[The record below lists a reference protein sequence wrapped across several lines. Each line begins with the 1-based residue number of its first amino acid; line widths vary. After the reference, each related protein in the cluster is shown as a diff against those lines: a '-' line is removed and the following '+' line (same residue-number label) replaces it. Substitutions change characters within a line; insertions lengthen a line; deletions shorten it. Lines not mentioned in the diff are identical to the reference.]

1 MGHICRIGNR
11 YYYRIRIPKDLL
23 KFFPS
28 GELKKS
34 LKTVSFKSAKA
45 LVKVYSFQAER
56 LFTLVRSGMLTD
68 TQIKQLQA
76 EYFHNGLKDAED
88 YRAGKSYSDIEAV
101 TDEIETFELVHSAA
115 LDNLVTNNLKVVEHA
130 VNSFLEERGISIDR
144 DAYKKL
150 CRGILRAQAEMLS
163 VEIER
168 LKGNYQNEYDTRF
181 NSLTAAPV
189 NSDYAASTQPDDSKE
204 AGKTLSEAIALHMKE
219 KALGKKLKPRSRVEY
234 DSVYGLFQDAIAY
247 LTGKQDAY
255 LSSLD
260 TDTLIKYSETLSQ
273 LPANARK
280 SKALRDKSIG
290 EVLEAVKDAPVKPI
304 SDATK
309 NRNLGLVSSLLK
321 WCVRR
326 GYMKLNPA
334 EGLGVKESGKAS
346 DKREIYTRE
355 DLELLLSAPEF
366 KSPDKDRPER
376 FWIPLIALY
385 SGMRLEEICQLHT
398 KDIREVEGFPCFDV
412 NENAP
417 DKSVKSG
424 AGIRLVPIHPTLIE
438 LGFLHYVQNHADA
451 PRLWMTLERK
461 KERYGL
467 DFGKWYG
474 KQVKAKLFTGRDKLN
489 FHSFRHTFID
499 NLARQGVDLKLIKDI
514 VGHSQEDITQG
525 RYTKVH
531 MDLLFDAIK
540 KLDYSIDLS
549 HLQGKAPL

>member
-68 TQIKQLQA
+68 TQITQLVA

-88 YRAGKSYSDIEAV
+88 YRAGKSFHSVDAV
-101 TDEIETFELVHSAA
+101 ADEIETLGAIHSDA
-115 LDNLVTNNLKVVEHA
+115 LDNLVTNNLKAVESS
-130 VNSFLEERGISIDR
+130 VSVFLEERGISLDTADT
-144 DAYKKL
+144 DAYQKL

-168 LKGNYQNEYDTRF
+168 LKGNYQNEYDKRF
-181 NSLTAAPV
+181 NSLTAEQAPV
-189 NSDYAASTQPDDSKE
+189 NTPESQET
-204 AGKTLSEAIALHMKE
+204 GKTLSEAITLHMKE
-219 KALGKKLKPRSRVEY
+219 KSLGKKLKPRSRVEY
-234 DSVYGLFQDAIAY
+234 DSVYNLFQDVIAY
-247 LTGKQDAY
+247 LTGNQDVY
-255 LSSLD
+255 VSSLD
-260 TDTLIKYSETLSQ
+260 TDILIRYSETLSQ

-290 EVLEAVKDAPVKPI
+290 EVLEAVKGTPIKPI